1 MAGIMDTRDTKHH
14 QSMADEETFA
24 ETLASA
30 KAGSEA
36 AWATLYRRLAGP
48 VTGYLGSRG
57 ATDPEDVA
65 AETFLQVARNIAG
78 FEGGEAA
85 FRSWVFVIAHRR
97 LIDMR
102 RAKQRRPRIDTLPDD
117 EPDPGGGDVEEEAI
131 GNLMAA
137 ELITALDVLTED
149 QRDVLYLRIIG
160 DLSVEDT
167 ALVIGKREG
176 AVKALQRRALQ
187 ALREHLAENR
197 VSL

>member
-1 MAGIMDTRDTKHH
+1 
-14 QSMADEETFA
+14 MADEETFA
-24 ETLASA
+24 ETLAAA
-30 KAGSEA
+30 KAGSET

-57 ATDPEDVA
+57 ASDPEDVA

-102 RAKQRRPRIDTLPDD
+102 RAKQRRPRIDILPDD
-117 EPDPGGGDVEEEAI
+117 ERDPGGGDVEEEAI

-137 ELITALDVLTED
+137 ELVTALDMLTED

-160 DLSVEDT
+160 DLSVEET
-167 ALVIGKREG
+167 ALVIGKRQG

-187 ALREHLAENR
+187 ALREHLAANR